1 MNETQNNHTFTNRAM
16 DHRKIMDEIE
26 AHVERQK
33 KLDLAN
39 DFSFQEVRA
48 VRALYKSFH
57 PVIVNS

>member
-48 VRALYKSFH
+48 VRGLYKSSH
-57 PVIVNS
+57 PFFVNV